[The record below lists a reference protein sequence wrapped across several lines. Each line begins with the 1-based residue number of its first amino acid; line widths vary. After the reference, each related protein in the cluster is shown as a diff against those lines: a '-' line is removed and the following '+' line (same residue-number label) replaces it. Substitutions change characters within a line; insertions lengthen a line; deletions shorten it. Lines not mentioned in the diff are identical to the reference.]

1 MDTRTPMALVT
12 GASTGIGRE
21 LARCLAQDGHDLLL
35 TAENSQVHDTARE
48 MEQLGVS
55 VETVQV
61 DLTEP
66 DRVDELAGRATAT
79 GRPIDALVLNAGVG
93 AGGSFAGDTALTDQ
107 LRVVDVNVRSTV
119 HLAKLLVPGMVERGH
134 GRVLFTSSI
143 AATAPGPFLAVYN
156 ASKAFVQSFAQALR
170 EELRGTGVTVTSLLP
185 GPTDTE
191 FFDRARMRDTKI
203 GSGPKD
209 SAVTVARQG
218 YAAMVAG
225 RDSVIA
231 GSRGNR
237 VQVAIS
243 RVMPERLVAAVHRR
257 MSEPGTA
264 RSRRERIS
272 SW

>member
-1 MDTRTPMALVT
+1 MDTRTPLALVT

-48 MEQLGVS
+48 MERIGAS

-61 DLTEP
+61 DLTE
-66 DRVDELAGRATAT
+66 RGGVEELAGRARST

-93 AGGSFAGDTALTDQ
+93 SGGSFAGDTTLDDQ
-107 LRVVDVNVRSTV
+107 LRVVDLNVRSTV

-143 AATAPGPFLAVYN
+143 AATAPGPYLSVYN

-191 FFDRARMRDTKI
+191 FFHRARMLDTRI
-203 GSGPKD
+203 GAGPKD

-225 RDSVIA
+225 RDSVVA
-231 GSRGNR
+231 GSRSNL

-243 RVMPERLVAAVHRR
+243 RVVPERLMAAVHRR
-257 MSEPGTA
+257 MSAPGTG
-264 RSRRERIS
+264 RS
-272 SW
+272 

>member
-1 MDTRTPMALVT
+1 MDTHTPLALVT

-35 TAENSQVHDTARE
+35 TAENPQVHDTARE
-48 MEQLGVS
+48 MERIGAN

-61 DLTEP
+61 DLTEG
-66 DRVDELAGRATAT
+66 DDVEELAGRAAAT

-93 AGGSFAGDTALTDQ
+93 CGGPFAGNTALDDQ
-107 LRVVDVNVRSTV
+107 LRVVDLDVRSTV
-119 HLAKLLVPGMVERGH
+119 HLAKLLVPGMVEQGH

-143 AATAPGPFLAVYN
+143 AATAPGPFLSVYN

-191 FFDRARMRDTKI
+191 FFTRARMRETRI
-203 GSGPKD
+203 GAGPKD
-209 SAVTVARQG
+209 SPVTVARQG

-225 RDSVIA
+225 RDSVVA
-231 GSRGNR
+231 GSRSNR

-243 RVMPERLVAAVHRR
+243 RVLPDRLVAAVHRR
-257 MSEPGTA
+257 MSAPGTA
-264 RSRRERIS
+264 RS
-272 SW
+272 